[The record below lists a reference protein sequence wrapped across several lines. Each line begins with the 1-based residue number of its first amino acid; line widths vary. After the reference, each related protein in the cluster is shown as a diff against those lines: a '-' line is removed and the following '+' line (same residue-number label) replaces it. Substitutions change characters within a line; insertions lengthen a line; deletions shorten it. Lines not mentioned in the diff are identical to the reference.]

1 MMYRHY
7 TPNGNDTTIRH
18 LKQRLKLSISYKAE
32 LGLVYLGND
41 NITT

>member
-7 TPNGNDTTIRH
+7 TPNGNNTTIRH
-18 LKQRLKLSISYKAE
+18 LRQRLKLSISYKVE
-32 LGLVYLGND
+32 LGLVYQGNH